1 MNNYEVGIFIQ
12 RDGYLGRSPQ
22 SMLISHSLTFHSL
35 HSLQSHL
42 SFKLPVKVLHLPL
55 LTTNSLH
62 FYHPHPLSSSST
74 LIAASSVSLYRLF
87 SPLHCAIAILIALAT
102 VTSYSPAHLHVCL
115 ALDKLTALPCQCK
128 GLSLEDHSLINFILD
143 FPYRITP
150 TRTSPAYAR
159 KSLGDSVI
167 CRRSL
172 LFNF

>member
-35 HSLQSHL
+35 HSLHSHL

-87 SPLHCAIAILIALAT
+87 SPLSIHKLSPTLRHCHSHCPRNCNLLLSRPFACLPRLRQ
-102 VTSYSPAHLHVCL
+102 AHRP
-115 ALDKLTALPCQCK
+115 ALPM
-128 GLSLEDHSLINFILD
+128 
-143 FPYRITP
+143 
-150 TRTSPAYAR
+150 
-159 KSLGDSVI
+159 
-167 CRRSL
+167 
-172 LFNF
+172 